1 MFLQTLMKLSLTV
14 LTRKTSQQLRKC
26 HSVFGIIDLIQQE
39 KVLKRVPEN
48 FTMSQVTSENH
59 DLALQLIKRYFL
71 SEHVLV
77 RARNMDLS
85 NDCALDEYLVGLLKQ
100 GNSIFARDE
109 DGKAAGLCV
118 SFASSPVD
126 PKNLRNYAFYRQDP
140 NTKDFLYFTAK
151 LQETPN
157 LWEVYK
163 QQKVY
168 EIKMIT
174 VVPEYRRQGLAVH
187 MAEKSKELAHDQGYN
202 VIRMDCINP
211 FDYKI
216 AERCM
221 LQCLVKFPLHKVRG
235 ANAPFI
241 KRSSEYNRCV
251 RVYVD
256 ARAQP
261 DVDQKTVKS
270 RQQDL
275 ESLIE

>member
-1 MFLQTLMKLSLTV
+1 MFRLPLSKLGPAISSQLMAIGNKHIES
-14 LTRKTSQQLRKC
+14 KQC
-26 HSVFGIIDLIQQE
+26 HSVFGIMDLIHQE
-39 KVLKRVPEN
+39 KPDH
-48 FTMSQVTSENH
+48 FTLSQVTSEHH
-59 DLALQLIKRYFL
+59 DIALQVIKRHFL

-77 RARNMDLS
+77 RARNMDIS
-85 NDCALDEYLVGLLKQ
+85 NDYALDEYLVSLLKQ
-100 GNSIFARDE
+100 GNSIFARAE
-109 DGKAAGLCV
+109 DGTIAGLCV
-118 SFASSPVD
+118 NFASSPID
-126 PKNLRNYAFYRQDP
+126 PRNLRNYAFYRQDP

-157 LWEVYK
+157 LWDIFK

-168 EIKMIT
+168 EIKMLT
-174 VVPEYRRQGLAVH
+174 VLPEFRRQGLAVF
-187 MAEKSKELAHDQGYN
+187 MAEKSKDLAHDQGYN

-211 FDYKI
+211 YDYKI

-241 KRSSEYNRCV
+241 KRSSDFNRCV

-256 ARAQP
+256 ARPQP
-261 DVDQKTVKS
+261 DTDRTTIKK
-270 RQQDL
+270 QDL